1 MDTETAGDGRA
12 DRDRYVGA
20 HWAGDPWVTV
30 TFGVD
35 GLAGAAVHP
44 SLGAVWAAHGER
56 AERLLVDVSVG
67 LHDEGRAERRC
78 DALARAVL
86 GDRAGAVV
94 PPPVRPV
101 VRKRRY
107 PVAERTS
114 ERLTGRGLSERA
126 FARTEP
132 LAALDDLLG
141 EVPEARAVVAESHPE
156 LCFRALAGAPLEHP
170 RETAAGYAE
179 RLRTLAEF
187 DPEAAPAL
195 QRAAAATG
203 ESDDG
208 AARAVAVPDVLD
220 ALALGY
226 AARPGPGRL
235 RSLPPDPPTDPAG
248 LAMALRYRATR
259 PLEPDPGAGP

>member
-1 MDTETAGDGRA
+1 MDTETAGDGGS

-20 HWAGDPWVTV
+20 HWAGEPWVTV

-35 GLAGAAVHP
+35 GLVGATVHP

-56 AERLLVDVSVG
+56 AERLLVDVPVG

-78 DALARAVL
+78 DALVRAVL

-156 LCFRALAGAPLEHP
+156 LCFRALAGAPLDHP

-179 RLRTLAEF
+179 RLRILAEF

-203 ESDDG
+203 DG
-208 AARAVAVPDVLD
+208 DGEGAVAVPAVLD

-235 RSLPPDPPTDPAG
+235 RRLPPDPPTDPGG
-248 LAMALRYRATR
+248 LPMAVCYRARR
-259 PLEPDPGAGP
+259 PLEPESGAGP

>member
-1 MDTETAGDGRA
+1 MNGETAENGGS

-20 HWAGDPWVTV
+20 HWAGDRWVTV
-30 TFGVD
+30 AFDAG

-44 SLGAVWAAHGER
+44 SLGAVWAARGGR
-56 AERLLVDVSVG
+56 AGRLLVDVSVG

-78 DALARAVL
+78 DALVRSVL
-86 GDRAGAVV
+86 GDRDEAVV
-94 PPPVRPV
+94 SPPVRPV

-132 LAALDDLLG
+132 LAALDDLLA
-141 EVPEARAVVAESHPE
+141 EVPAARAVVAESHPE
-156 LCFRALAGAPLEHP
+156 LCFRALAGSPLDRP

-179 RLRTLAEF
+179 RLRILAEF
-187 DPEAAPAL
+187 DPGAAPVL

-203 ESDDG
+203 DG
-208 AARAVAVPDVLD
+208 GHAVAVPDVLD
-220 ALALGY
+220 ALALAY

-248 LAMALRYRATR
+248 LPMDVRYRAAR
-259 PLEPDPGAGP
+259 RLDPEP